1 MAAFAWSPVSDPLPA
16 AAAVCV
22 ITAAGYV
29 LSARFQWAAMLGPS
43 LLVLILGALA
53 SNLSLLTPASPV
65 YGIVQGPVV
74 SMAIVWLLLAINL
87 KDLRRAGI
95 PMLSAFAIG
104 VVATCICGIIAGF
117 VFRGVFPADS
127 WKLAGVMT
135 ATYSGGS
142 LNFVAAGSAVDLPTE
157 IYGAAQASDNVL
169 TALWFAAT
177 LTLPILLGRWRAVPS
192 RAGEAKSS
200 QSPAPAAHNGMLS
213 AVRPIDI
220 ASLGALAL
228 LLIAAAQWTASRAS
242 FLPEVVWLTT
252 FALLTGQIPVVRR
265 LRGAFLLGHVALH
278 LFFTVIGISSVVSEI
293 LRAGPGVFGF
303 TALVVFGHG
312 FLLFG
317 VAALI
322 GRMGWG
328 LGWDTVAV
336 ASQAAVGG
344 PSTAMALAASRK
356 RPDLVGPGMAAG
368 LLGYAVGTYLGLG
381 VASLVRVAG

>member
-1 MAAFAWSPVSDPLPA
+1 MVAFAWSPVSDPLQV
-16 AAAVCV
+16 AAAVCL
-22 ITAAGYV
+22 ITAAGYI
-29 LSARFQWAAMLGPS
+29 LSAKFPWAALVGPS
-43 LLVLILGALA
+43 LLVLIFGALA
-53 SNLSLLTPASPV
+53 SNLSLLTPVSPV
-65 YGIVQGPVV
+65 YDILQGPVV
-74 SMAIVWLLLAINL
+74 SMAIVWLLLAIDL
-87 KDLRRAGI
+87 RDLRRAGTQ
-95 PMLSAFAIG
+95 MLMAFGIG
-104 VVATCICGIIAGF
+104 VAATCLCGIIAGF
-117 VFRGVFPADS
+117 AFRGAFPENS

-142 LNFVAAGSAVDLPTE
+142 LNFVAVGSAVDLPTE

-177 LTLPILLGRWRAVPS
+177 LTLPALLGWRRALPS
-192 RAGEAKSS
+192 PAGETGSVA
-200 QSPAPAAHNGMLS
+200 SPASPGHDGVLGPLRA
-213 AVRPIDI
+213 IDV

-228 LLIAAAQWTASRAS
+228 LLIAAAQWAASRAS

-252 FALLTGQIPVVRR
+252 FTLFTGQIPVVRR

-278 LFFTVIGISSVVSEI
+278 LFFAVIGISSVISEI
-293 LRAGPGVFGF
+293 FKAGPGVFGF

-312 FLLFG
+312 LLLFG

-322 GRMGWG
+322 GRLGWG

-368 LLGYAVGTYLGLG
+368 LLGYAVGTYLGFA
-381 VASLVRVAG
+381 VASFVRAAG